1 MTTRTIYAGE
11 AEQLAIAQEVLAEH
25 VTSSATGLCLK
36 CGVLGPCYRRE
47 TATVVFSR
55 FLRLPR
61 RTPGLTRPQLVGAR
75 RVIVC
80 RPVDEPS
87 SRTHPPMIADARA
100 PLPLAREPRS
110 GSVMGQAPWT
120 VLVAVIGP
128 PGVGKSTVV
137 GALASA
143 GGVPVFRLRE
153 AIRARPELLAG
164 LGPSTDPL
172 GWVSLEA
179 VRRAL
184 HATFVHRRF
193 TFGARTVLLDNFP
206 GTAGQLDLLAQTAE
220 AAAARVA
227 LLELRADMATIVGR
241 VAQRRVCLACGPDPH
256 APAVPAAD
264 DARRCGSCRTVLARR
279 DTDVPRLHGLRL
291 ARYAA
296 NQPEIAE
303 RAAERGIAHLSV
315 DADAIMSEVCRAAH
329 HAVQRL
335 TEPADHPGSRP

>member
-1 MTTRTIYAGE
+1 MTTKTIYAGE
-11 AEQLAIAQEVLAEH
+11 PDQMAIAQEVLDEH

-36 CGVLGPCYRRE
+36 YGVRGPCYRRE

-61 RTPGLTRPQLVGAR
+61 LTPGLTWPQLVGAR
-75 RVIVC
+75 RVNVC
-80 RPVDEPS
+80 RPVDGPPHM
-87 SRTHPPMIADARA
+87 SRPITIADSRSA
-100 PLPLAREPRS
+100 PRTAREPRS
-110 GSVMGQAPWT
+110 GPVMGQAPTT

-137 GALASA
+137 AALASA
-143 GGVPVFRLRE
+143 EGMPVFRLRE
-153 AIRARPELLAG
+153 TIRARPELLAG

-179 VRRAL
+179 VRWVL
-184 HATFVHRRF
+184 DATFVRGRF
-193 TFGARTVLLDNFP
+193 TFGAATVLLDNFP
-206 GTAGQLDLLAQTAE
+206 GTAGQLDLLAQTAQ

-241 VAQRRVCLACGPDPH
+241 VEQRRVCLVCGPDPH
-256 APAVPAAD
+256 APAVAAAD
-264 DARRCGSCRTVLARR
+264 DARRCGSCRMVLARR

-303 RAAERGIAHLSV
+303 LAAECGIAHLSV
-315 DADAIMSEVCRAAH
+315 NADATMSEVCQAAH
-329 HAVQRL
+329 HAVHRL
-335 TEPADHPGSRP
+335 TALAKHEGSRS